1 MKQKENKMINVK
13 ILMLKVN
20 LERSYKELKLFLK
33 QKELVSYA
41 SYKLANPQDKSAK
54 EKIIDSLKLADD
66 EWLLKEEELLS
77 KEGQLKTVSLVI
89 DTLQGTIGAMSMHK
103 EINIDFFDNLQED
116 YLEFLE
122 EQLLG

>member
-1 MKQKENKMINVK
+1 MIDIK
-13 ILMLKVN
+13 ILKLRVN
-20 LERSYKELKLFLK
+20 LERSYKELKLELK
-33 QKELVSYA
+33 QKELVQYA
-41 SYKLANPQDKSAK
+41 SYKLANSSDKSSK

-66 EWLLKEEELLS
+66 QWLLQEEELLA
-77 KEGQLKTVSLVI
+77 KEGHLKIVNLVI

-103 EINIDFFDNLQED
+103 EIDRDYFDRLQDD

>member
-1 MKQKENKMINVK
+1 
-13 ILMLKVN
+13 
-20 LERSYKELKLFLK
+20 
-33 QKELVSYA
+33 VSYA

-66 EWLLKEEELLS
+66 EWLLKEEELLA

-89 DTLQGTIGAMSMHK
+89 DTLQATIGAMSMHK
-103 EINIDFFDNLQED
+103 EIDIDFFDNLQDD